1 MGEGTTE
8 NSGDNSA
15 ADNEIERQLRAL
27 MDEVTAESRF
37 RDRSADERQKL
48 AGKAQKQSAKTARKT
63 QRGARKQQRKTWGR
77 RRGHKALWSWT
88 VAIIILA
95 GAGTFAYSKAGPA
108 PTGASGPGGPDD
120 TQLVTNA
127 ATPTSATTP
136 AASPLTN
143 SGPPSDPF

>member
-37 RDRSADERQKL
+37 REPSADERQKL

-95 GAGTFAYSKAGPA
+95 CSLLVGVFRRFVAIHIGLVQPGHDRFLQLIEL
-108 PTGASGPGGPDD
+108 SGNRD
-120 TQLVTNA
+120 A
-127 ATPTSATTP
+127 AAQR
-136 AASPLTN
+136 LQV
-143 SGPPSDPF
+143 G